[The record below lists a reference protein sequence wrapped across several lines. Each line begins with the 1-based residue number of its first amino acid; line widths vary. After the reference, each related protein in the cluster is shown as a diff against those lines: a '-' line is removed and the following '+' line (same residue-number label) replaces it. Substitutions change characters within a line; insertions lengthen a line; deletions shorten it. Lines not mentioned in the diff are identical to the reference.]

1 MPCNYQKN
9 FHWNE
14 YVLSQCEKQFRKP
27 LKRLLELIQW
37 DLFSEVDNSID
48 FIFKIQS
55 SNDESKE
62 IANNKLKAD
71 TYVTLTDAGIISPE
85 EARKALAE
93 DEKSGFNSIDVDN
106 VPEPVMAGNEDLFSA
121 YDEFKEEDHKRD
133 ENGRFSV
140 NSSNSKSIEEKIKS
154 IHIDFN
160 KDNTLP
166 NLNKETIEEYG
177 LKDKPVLLKKNIIDK
192 NKASHPDI
200 SDEEGIRIIGNALYK
215 PEVILKAN
223 KDKSAYHNFIT
234 RTDDKHNDIV
244 LLELSEQKENYEI
257 VNYHIIDN
265 KARTRKE
272 NIHKKS

>member
-1 MPCNYQKN
+1 MFIFPPILQKFKLSLKNIIICQLLRYFIQIFIRNTCGKYFFKRLPCNYQKN

-37 DLFSEVDNSID
+37 DLFSEVDTSID

-106 VPEPVMAGNEDLFSA
+106 VPEPVMADNEDLL
-121 YDEFKEEDHKRD
+121 
-133 ENGRFSV
+133 G
-140 NSSNSKSIEEKIKS
+140 
-154 IHIDFN
+154 
-160 KDNTLP
+160 
-166 NLNKETIEEYG
+166 
-177 LKDKPVLLKKNIIDK
+177 NIGFD
-192 NKASHPDI
+192 
-200 SDEEGIRIIGNALYK
+200 
-215 PEVILKAN
+215 
-223 KDKSAYHNFIT
+223 
-234 RTDDKHNDIV
+234 
-244 LLELSEQKENYEI
+244 
-257 VNYHIIDN
+257 
-265 KARTRKE
+265 
-272 NIHKKS
+272 